1 MVWSSLHTASIIP
14 LRLHCTQVH
23 PAAADDGEDDDDDD
37 ADDDDGYGEDHHH
50 HTLHH
55 GDDTYVQGGIADQ
68 LIGTALLLLSIC
80 AITDRKNMQ
89 VIIIIVNIT

>member
-1 MVWSSLHTASIIP
+1 MKNPDTKY
-14 LRLHCTQVH
+14 
-23 PAAADDGEDDDDDD
+23 DDDDGDD
-37 ADDDDGYGEDHHH
+37 ANDDDGYGEDHHH